1 MPIAPII
8 TFKAGQCEVDTLSK
22 PYKVKPQ
29 PEPGYI
35 YLYSEDDLVHFC
47 WRKRSDPLDQ
57 PELDLIMVPTDGSFI
72 PYEYTTTP
80 QPSSKTNGRIFVLKF
95 SSSSQRYLFWLQ
107 SKPQSRNGDPSYFS
121 PRDRKIGDIVHRL
134 LQGEEVNVTGELS
147 AVRNNDDRHDD
158 GDETMEDVEG
168 HRDPHDHRGSGS
180 GGAGPGA
187 TGGDIREEG
196 EGSREGGAD
205 GARAASSSAPD
216 AAAAVRNFLDSLR
229 GQSGL
234 AGGQQQQGAD
244 KPYPY
249 LNHLLPTSITVP
261 MIDSAPEEFTDA
273 LISYLPPAVVV
284 LASGSSDSVDGKSDP
299 SAAAVEAAKA
309 SLSLGDK
316 RALLKKVVRS
326 PQFNQA
332 LASLTMAI
340 RDGGLPSIA
349 DALGVK
355 VQDGGYLRG
364 SGMPLGGGQAVEAF
378 VEGVKKT
385 VEEEQK

>member
-8 TFKAGQCEVDTLSK
+8 TFKAGQCEVDTSTK
-22 PYKVKPQ
+22 PFKVKPQ
-29 PEPGYI
+29 SEPGYI

-47 WRKRSDPLDQ
+47 WRKRSEPLDQ
-57 PELDLIMVPTDGSFI
+57 PELDLIMVPTDGSFV

-80 QPSSKTNGRIFVLKF
+80 QPTSKTDGRIFALKF

-134 LQGEEVNVTGELS
+134 LQGDEVDVTRELA
-147 AVRNNDDRHDD
+147 AVRNTDDRPDD

-180 GGAGPGA
+180 GGAGPDA
-187 TGGDIREEG
+187 TGGDVREEG

-216 AAAAVRNFLDSLR
+216 AAAAVRNFLESLR

-234 AGGQQQQGAD
+234 AGGQQQRGGD
-244 KPYPY
+244 KAYPY

-261 MIDSAPEEFTDA
+261 MIDSATEEFADT
-273 LISYLPPAVVV
+273 LISFLPPTVIV
-284 LASGSSDSVDGKSDP
+284 LASGSSEVDGKSDP

-309 SLSLGDK
+309 SLLLDDK
-316 RALLKKVVRS
+316 RSLLKKVLRS

-364 SGMPLGGGQAVEAF
+364 SGMPMGGGQAVEAF

-385 VEEEQK
+385 VEEEKK

>member
-8 TFKAGQCEVDTLSK
+8 TFKAGQCEVDTSTK
-22 PYKVKPQ
+22 PFKVKPQ
-29 PEPGYI
+29 SEPGYI

-47 WRKRSDPLDQ
+47 WRKRSEPLDE
-57 PELDLIMVPTDGSFI
+57 PELDLIMVPTDGSFV

-80 QPSSKTNGRIFVLKF
+80 QPTSKTNGRIFALKF

-134 LQGEEVNVTGELS
+134 LQGDEVDVTRELA
-147 AVRNNDDRHDD
+147 AVRNTDDRPDD

-180 GGAGPGA
+180 GGAGPDA
-187 TGGDIREEG
+187 TGGDVREEG

-216 AAAAVRNFLDSLR
+216 AAAAVRNFLESIR

-234 AGGQQQQGAD
+234 AGGQQQRGGD
-244 KPYPY
+244 KAYPY

-261 MIDSAPEEFTDA
+261 MIDSATEEFADT
-273 LISYLPPAVVV
+273 LISFLPPTVVV
-284 LASGSSDSVDGKSDP
+284 LASGSSDVDGKADP
-299 SAAAVEAAKA
+299 SAAVVEAAKA
-309 SLSLGDK
+309 SLSLDDK
-316 RALLKKVVRS
+316 RSLLKKVLRS

-364 SGMPLGGGQAVEAF
+364 SGMPMGGGQAVEAF

-385 VEEEQK
+385 VEEEKK